1 MPGGWVCGNGGGV
14 TLLLTV
20 YSGVLLFSARHL
32 ANIINV
38 RLRTVHSRDRH
49 SIYRARA
56 RYLFQWI
63 LLDTVHT
70 NTRTVHITV
79 HFRQRRLML
88 KDEFN
93 NFSICKVKRPGGA
106 FDVG

>member
-1 MPGGWVCGNGGGV
+1 MFAN
-14 TLLLTV
+14 TYILSFTV

-63 LLDTVHT
+63 WLDTVHT

-79 HFRQRRLML
+79 LRKNARLVGRL
-88 KDEFN
+88 G
-93 NFSICKVKRPGGA
+93 SRPGLGI
-106 FDVG
+106 G

>member
-1 MPGGWVCGNGGGV
+1 MFAN
-14 TLLLTV
+14 TYILSFTV

-38 RLRTVHSRDRH
+38 RLRTVLHSRDRH

-63 LLDTVHT
+63 WLDTVHT

-79 HFRQRRLML
+79 LSENL
-88 KDEFN
+88 N
-93 NFSICKVKRPGGA
+93 
-106 FDVG
+106 

>member
-1 MPGGWVCGNGGGV
+1 MASENPTPVASMFAN
-14 TLLLTV
+14 TYIFSFTV

-56 RYLFQWI
+56 RYLVQWI
-63 LLDTVHT
+63 WLDTVHT
-70 NTRTVHITV
+70 NTRTVHITMDMV
-79 HFRQRRLML
+79 RYRAHEYAHGTYHRASM
-88 KDEFN
+88 
-93 NFSICKVKRPGGA
+93 IT
-106 FDVG
+106 